1 MKKYVFLMRHGES
14 EFNAKKV
21 IQGHIDTTLTEKG
34 ILQARYAGEFL
45 KESNIK
51 KIISSDLKRAY
62 QTALTVADILKVP
75 VVVDSRI
82 REMHFGTWEGLSYD
96 HIYKNHL
103 EDFYNWL
110 ANPVKHPLP
119 KQEDITQF
127 ERRLRSFLED
137 ITNQNED
144 NILVIG
150 HGGSVQGLLCIA
162 MQLGMENL
170 WKFKHNNTG
179 ISLIESRGKT
189 LSVKFIN
196 MSYHLEKIKE
206 NSIVML

>member
-1 MKKYVFLMRHGES
+1 MRKHIFLMRHGES
-14 EFNAKKV
+14 EYNAKKMV
-21 IQGHIDTTLTEKG
+21 QGHIDTSLTEKG
-34 ILQARYAGEFL
+34 ILQAKYAGEFL
-45 KESNIK
+45 KGSNIK
-51 KIISSDLKRAY
+51 KVISSDLKRAH
-62 QTALTVADILKVP
+62 QTALTVAEVLKVP

-119 KQEDITQF
+119 KQEDINHF
-127 ERRLRSFLED
+127 EKRLRSFLED
-137 ITNQNED
+137 IRNHDED
-144 NILVIG
+144 NILVVG

-162 MQLGMENL
+162 MELGMENL

-179 ISLIESRGKT
+179 ISLIETAGKT
-189 LSVKFIN
+189 LSVRFIN
-196 MSYHLEKIKE
+196 MSYHLEKIEE
-206 NSIVML
+206 NNIVML